1 MSEKIIKEAF
11 SETCSMYERI
21 LKSYYPSFGN
31 TGFTERN
38 ITFNF
43 CNAFLKKS
51 NDENLIVWQEVPI
64 KNKNDENYTEHFDSL
79 IIDDHNHKLF
89 LIEAKRLNETR
100 KEEDI
105 NSDLVRIK
113 DKWSTINFGEKNDR
127 KTYSKYLLILADIWM
142 PYGKKS
148 KTKLELFNW
157 FRDYQL
163 DGIELFDYGYL
174 EIKKNGQALTDKERY
189 FLMYKVWK
197 IK

>member
-1 MSEKIIKEAF
+1 MGEKIIKIAF
-11 SETCSMYERI
+11 CETCSMYERI

-64 KNKNDENYTEHFDSL
+64 KNNNDENYSGHFDSL

-89 LIEAKRLNETR
+89 MIEAKRLNET
-100 KEEDI
+100 KKIDSI

-113 DKWSTINFGEKNDR
+113 NKWSSINFGEKDDR
-127 KTYSKYLLILADIWM
+127 KTYLKYLLILVDIWM
-142 PYGKKS
+142 PNGKES
-148 KTKLELFNW
+148 KTKLELFGR
-157 FRDYQL
+157 FRNYQL
-163 DGIELFDYGYL
+163 DGIEFLDFNYK
-174 EIKKNGQALTDKERY
+174 EIMKNGQVLTDKERY

-197 IK
+197 I